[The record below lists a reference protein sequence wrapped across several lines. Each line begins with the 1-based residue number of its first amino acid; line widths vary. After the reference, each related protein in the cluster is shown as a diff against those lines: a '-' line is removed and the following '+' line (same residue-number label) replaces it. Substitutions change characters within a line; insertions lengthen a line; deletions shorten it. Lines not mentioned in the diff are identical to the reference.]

1 MALRFATSLTLAIV
15 AGFAVGAHAQGHP
28 HPGHAPHGAAAT
40 PGAPHQ
46 HHAVAAACN
55 DAFDETVRDGRG
67 FGMAFVADQAGYP
80 GPLHVLELKDRLRLS
95 RDQEAATRALLDQMY
110 AESRPRSARL
120 LDAEA
125 RLARLFAAGRPDEA
139 AVRKAV
145 GEVEAARAEVR
156 MVHLAFHLKMRD
168 ALTDEQRRLYHDA
181 RWGQHARGAA
191 PHAPPDSVRW
201 PA

>member
-1 MALRFATSLTLAIV
+1 MASRLAASLTLV
-15 AGFAVGAHAQGHP
+15 LVGGLTVGAHAQGHP
-28 HPGHAPHGAAAT
+28 HQGHTPHGAAAT
-40 PGAPHQ
+40 PGTLHQ

-80 GPLHVLELKDRLRLS
+80 GPLHVLELRDRLRLS

-125 RLARLFAAGRPDEA
+125 RLAKLFAVGRPDEA

-145 GEVEAARAEVR
+145 GEVEAARADVR

-181 RWGQHARGAA
+181 RWGQPARGAA
-191 PHAPPDSVRW
+191 PHT
-201 PA
+201 PAR

>member
-1 MALRFATSLTLAIV
+1 MVLRLAASLTIILV
-15 AGFAVGAHAQGHP
+15 GGLTGGAHAQGHP
-28 HPGHAPHGAAAT
+28 HHGPAPHGAAAA
-40 PGAPHQ
+40 PGTPHQ

-55 DAFDETVRDGRG
+55 DAFDETVREGRG

-95 RDQEAATRALLDQMY
+95 HDQEAATRALLDQMY
-110 AESRPRSARL
+110 AASRPKSARL

-125 RLARLFAAGRPDEA
+125 RLARLFAAGPPDEA
-139 AVRKAV
+139 ALRKAV
-145 GEVEAARAEVR
+145 GVVEAARADVR

-181 RWGQHARGAA
+181 RWGQQARGAA
-191 PHAPPDSVRW
+191 PHAPAR
-201 PA
+201 